1 MKKAT
6 KLTINRTTLRKL
18 TGPELGDVIGGGDS
32 SNCVSAGCTREACP
46 PPTPTAGCT
55 TVGGPTDICTQI
67 GCR

>member
-1 MKKAT
+1 MKKLQI
-6 KLTINRTTLRKL
+6 KRTTLRNL
-18 TGPELGDVIGGGDS
+18 TGHELNLAQGGAGS
-32 SNCVSAGCTREACP
+32 SDCVSAGCTRDACP